1 MQKEAIGNAD
11 RFLPLKPS
19 SATNNSS
26 FVSVCYLSDQVVGA
40 DDVVFAQHSEK
51 YDNFILKLMNIDGL
65 SEDLRGNNELSPR
78 GASGPEG

>member
-40 DDVVFAQHSEK
+40 DDVGAAA
-51 YDNFILKLMNIDGL
+51 
-65 SEDLRGNNELSPR
+65 SEDDVDADWSIYFLVFWGHISWVIPHIQL
-78 GASGPEG
+78 